1 LHPTFVSLSPFCA
14 TYVTLVETLF
24 AISENYVSF
33 LQLFYIFFLI
43 GSLMIQLIIL
53 NFEKQ
58 NGTRKYK
65 PGLDNS
71 FGSAGHIR
79 NRLGIRGQ
87 VKVTF
92 ML

>member
-1 LHPTFVSLSPFCA
+1 
-14 TYVTLVETLF
+14 
-24 AISENYVSF
+24 
-33 LQLFYIFFLI
+33 
-43 GSLMIQLIIL
+43 MIQLIIL